1 MMRES
6 YDVSILVPVYNV
18 EKQIARCVR
27 SLFEQDFLSIE
38 YIFVDD
44 ASPDNSI
51 AVLKQILE
59 EYPERKGH
67 VKILRHSQNGGL
79 WKARTT
85 ALTAA
90 RGEYIWW
97 IDSDDYIAPGA
108 VKKLYSATCLKNAD
122 LVTCNF
128 ADVFADGAI
137 RERIRH
143 VPETKQLFLEGIL
156 SGNLQPCVCLMFCK
170 RKIYTEYNIL
180 PVPFVNFGEDYA
192 LTPRLLYKVNTI
204 VSIPDV
210 LYFYVHDNDSSYC
223 SVWKNGYIQEREQ
236 TLDVLKKFFHNADP
250 VYVECIT
257 KNIIRTKC
265 HFYRM
270 YANSRKNNSDLKKI
284 NEWHT
289 EIPLKTLLRSAQ
301 LPYKPIV
308 VLGFLHL
315 DFLLRCYVISCR
327 FIYRNLMRF
336 FS

>member
-1 MMRES
+1 MQKTVVFFDSICYTTLWRQKEAELIAEKSEIMLIIGDKSSSNTNKLIEICRKKCIKS
-6 YDVSILVPVYNV
+6 YLIEKVTDLKSVQIDKEKVLGIVSAASAPKELIMEVFYIMSEINTTDENKV
-18 EKQIARCVR
+18 EV
-27 SLFEQDFLSIE
+27 
-38 YIFVDD
+38 
-44 ASPDNSI
+44 SP
-51 AVLKQILE
+51 
-59 EYPERKGH
+59 
-67 VKILRHSQNGGL
+67 
-79 WKARTT
+79 
-85 ALTAA
+85 
-90 RGEYIWW
+90 
-97 IDSDDYIAPGA
+97 
-108 VKKLYSATCLKNAD
+108 ATEN
-122 LVTCNF
+122 
-128 ADVFADGAI
+128 
-137 RERIRH
+137 

-156 SGNLQPCVCLMFCK
+156 SGNLQPCVWLMFCK